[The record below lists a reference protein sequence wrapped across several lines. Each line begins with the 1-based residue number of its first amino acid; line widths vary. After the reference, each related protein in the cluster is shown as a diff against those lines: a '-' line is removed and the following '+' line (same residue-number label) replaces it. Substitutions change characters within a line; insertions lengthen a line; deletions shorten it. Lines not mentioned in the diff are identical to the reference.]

1 MIRNIVFFIQNF
13 SRPAGS
19 ERVTSIIAGE
29 LSKRGYNVTVL
40 SICGD
45 NTCYFVLD
53 EKVRLYTVINKEAVD
68 NKRQFLTVLK
78 KLKEF
83 YKTNKVDIVIDVFA
97 ALSIYTILLKK
108 KYGFKNITWEHFNYK
123 INTGMNRLGRQLAV
137 RYSDQI
143 VTLTKTDMEYYT
155 ENNKIRGRITYI
167 YNPSPYQNVDLTG
180 IENERKNLIISVGR
194 LTDQKGFDRLI
205 EVWKLVEP
213 RCDWKLLILGDG
225 EDREKLQ
232 EQIDKYGLKRIK
244 LMGNVKN
251 VEDYYRQASIYV
263 SAARYEGLPMTMIEA
278 QSFGLPIISFDYDT
292 GPKEIIED
300 GITGIIISL
309 GEVNDMI
316 ANMANT
322 LLKIT
327 SNSTMM
333 NKMAVEAGKCC
344 RNYEIDKIIKKW
356 NTVINGLE
364 NYSYF

>member
-45 NTCYFVLD
+45 NTCYFELD
-53 EKVRLYTVINKEAVD
+53 EKVRIYTLINKEAVD

-155 ENNKIRGRITYI
+155 ENNKIRGKITYI
-167 YNPSPYQNVDLTG
+167 YNPSPYQNVDLTD
-180 IENERKNLIISVGR
+180 IEKERKNLIISVGR

-213 RCDWKLLILGDG
+213 KCDWKLLILGDG

-263 SAARYEGLPMTMIEA
+263 STARYEGLPMTMIEA

-292 GPKEIIED
+292 GPREVIADKT
-300 GITGIIISL
+300 TGIIISQTN
-309 GEVNDMI
+309 ENEMI
-316 ANMANT
+316 NAMGKAIQSIIDNNVSRQNMCEKVQCTSSRFNADCIARKWSSIIDT
-322 LLKIT
+322 L
-327 SNSTMM
+327 
-333 NKMAVEAGKCC
+333 
-344 RNYEIDKIIKKW
+344 
-356 NTVINGLE
+356 
-364 NYSYF
+364 